1 MDDFSLKGRDGQPI
15 LDWRNWTRPKGKN
28 QWKAGRSAMELA
40 RSWFTSPVPVV
51 PPEVES
57 LLGSNPSTA
66 NVAMAEGWP
75 EYVTALPERG
85 EGRNHDL
92 LLVGYRDRLRIV
104 VSVEAKVDESFGE
117 KIGDYWRRAR
127 KSKKPTRVPQRIEAL
142 VPMIFGSDARPDVEP
157 WSLL

>member
-1 MDDFSLKGRDGQPI
+1 
-15 LDWRNWTRPKGKN
+15 
-28 QWKAGRSAMELA
+28 
-40 RSWFTSPVPVV
+40 
-51 PPEVES
+51 
-57 LLGSNPSTA
+57 
-66 NVAMAEGWP
+66 MAEGWP